1 MKIYDPDTKRTLD
14 NVMLFLTEE
23 EAAELG
29 FSATDLSE
37 HPEKQH
43 HHVNDVDYKKEI
55 TISVY
60 TEKNINS
67 FDEESK
73 RVITGKK

>member
-1 MKIYDPDTKRTLD
+1 MKIYDPDTKRTL
-14 NVMLFLTEE
+14 NNIILFLTEE

-29 FSATDLSE
+29 FSATDLFE

-43 HHVNDVDYKKEI
+43 HHINDANYKNEI

-60 TEKNINS
+60 TEDNIDL

-73 RVITGKK
+73 RVILETE